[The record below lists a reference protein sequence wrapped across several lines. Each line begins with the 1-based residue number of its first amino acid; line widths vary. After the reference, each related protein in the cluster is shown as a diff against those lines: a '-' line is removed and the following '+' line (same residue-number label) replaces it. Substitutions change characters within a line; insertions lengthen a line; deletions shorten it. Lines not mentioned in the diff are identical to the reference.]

1 MAASLPF
8 GPCSTSMEP
17 VALLLR
23 AIEPSRLVARRTAA
37 GLSRAELAARTGI
50 SSRMISFYEQGRHTP
65 TPSRLERLA
74 AALECEVEALTGV
87 PQGQETL
94 IDLRCATGLTLEGI
108 VKLLRASAVGRELC
122 ASESQIAALESGHP
136 VEGQHWQDPEVTG
149 RLLAALAKAYAVP
162 VRMVLDAWMR
172 TRPGDPVPVLHSA
185 SSPAVSQA
193 PLAVWESLN
202 ERQQIYLEE
211 IMRDD
216 RMTETEMWMRR
227 VQRLPGP
234 PATQWR
240 KLPLALR
247 AAPSVV
253 GYTRLQERL
262 RRRGLHDPGT
272 GQTVHALER
281 RGLIVIVEDS
291 FEHPGAGEVERVLVQ
306 LTRRGRAAARAG
318 LGEPRPRAPGA
329 HLLSEWLWGV
339 LARVAAAEPE
349 GLDSDALAGRALFF
363 IGVGYRN
370 KRGGRPSRGLVDAMP
385 VPAPGGTHV
394 AEYRWRLTPLG
405 RRHLA
410 EYLDVY
416 RELYPRVD
424 TAGLSSPLSES
435 S

>member
-1 MAASLPF
+1 MAGLP
-8 GPCSTSMEP
+8 
-17 VALLLR
+17 R

-50 SSRMISFYEQGRHTP
+50 SPRMIYFYEQGRHTT

-74 AALECEVEALTGV
+74 SALGCEAEALAGV

-94 IDLRCATGLTLEGI
+94 SDLRHATGLTLEGI

-122 ASESQIAALESGHP
+122 VSESQIAALESGLP

-149 RLLAALAKAYAVP
+149 RLLATLAKAYAVP
-162 VRMVLDAWMR
+162 MRMVLDAWMR
-172 TRPGDPVPVLHSA
+172 TRPRDPVPVLHSA
-185 SSPAVSQA
+185 PMPAVSQA
-193 PLAVWESLN
+193 PLEVWESLN

-281 RGLIVIVEDS
+281 RGLLVIVEDS
-291 FEHPGAGEVERVLVQ
+291 VEHPGAGEVQRVLVQ

-318 LGEPRPRAPGA
+318 LGEPRPQAPGT

-339 LARVAAAEPE
+339 LARVAAAEPV
-349 GLDSDALAGRALFF
+349 GLESDALAGRALFF

-385 VPAPGGTHV
+385 VQAPGGTHV

-410 EYLDVY
+410 EYLDIY

-424 TAGLSSPLSES
+424 TAGLSSSSSES

>member
-1 MAASLPF
+1 MAALF
-8 GPCSTSMEP
+8 
-17 VALLLR
+17 R
-23 AIEPSRLVARRTAA
+23 AIEPSHLVARRTAA
-37 GLSRAELAARTGI
+37 GLSRAELAKRAGI
-50 SSRMISFYEQGRHTP
+50 SSRVLASYEDDRRAP
-65 TPSRLERLA
+65 VPLSLESVERLA
-74 AALECEVEALTGV
+74 SALGCEAEALAGV

-94 IDLRCATGLTLEGI
+94 SDLRHAAGLPLEGI
-108 VKLLRASAVGRELC
+108 IKLLRASAVGRELC
-122 ASESQIAALESGHP
+122 VSESQIVALESGRP
-136 VEGQHWQDPEVTG
+136 VDGQHWQDPEVTG
-149 RLLAALAKAYAVP
+149 RLLEALAKAYAVP

-172 TRPGDPVPVLHSA
+172 TLPGDPVPVLRSTA
-185 SSPAVSQA
+185 TPAVSQG

-202 ERQQIYLEE
+202 ERQQTYLEE

-234 PATQWR
+234 PAAQWR

-247 AAPSVV
+247 AASSVV

-281 RGLIVIVEDS
+281 RGLLVIIEDS
-291 FEHPGAGEVERVLVQ
+291 IEHPGAGEVERVLVQ

-349 GLDSDALAGRALFF
+349 GLHSDALAGRALFF

-370 KRGGRPSRGLVDAMP
+370 KRGGRPSRGLVDATP
-385 VPAPGGTHV
+385 IPAPCGTHV
-394 AEYRWRLTPLG
+394 SEYRWRLTPLG

-410 EYLDVY
+410 EYLDIY
-416 RELYPRVD
+416 RELYPHVD
-424 TAGLSSPLSES
+424 TAGLSAHPSGS